1 MENIHEAFV
10 NDIVRLPSIERVFQK
25 HIIDGPSYFF
35 KNVAQKIDDEYQLR
49 DELAKSINVNI
60 NDVIIVGS
68 AKLGFSIKSK
78 ELNLFDAKFES
89 TKALS
94 DRSDIDIAI
103 INKEFFDKTT
113 RHIFSLSRR
122 YDKAWIDQ
130 NWTRN
135 DFYRHIEDDED
146 SIFQR
151 YCKYVAMG
159 WLRPDLLPL
168 QYHNN
173 APWGDTV
180 TKWKRKYLQRKISV
194 GIYSDW
200 FYLKNYQI
208 KSLETLKS
216 KIEGL
221 EV

>member
-1 MENIHEAFV
+1 MANIYDVFV
-10 NDIVRLPSIERVFQK
+10 NDIMKLPSIERVFQK

-35 KNVAQKIDDEYQLR
+35 EHVVQKVDDEYHFR
-49 DELAKSINVNI
+49 DELARSIDVHI
-60 NDVIIVGS
+60 NDIMIVGS

-78 ELNLFDAKFES
+78 ELALFDARFES

-103 INKEFFDKTT
+103 INKDFFDRTT

-122 YDKAWIDQ
+122 YERAWIDE
-130 NWTRN
+130 NWTLN
-135 DFYRHIEDDED
+135 DFYKFLEDDED

-151 YCKYVAMG
+151 YCKYIAMG

-168 QYHNN
+168 QYHQN
-173 APWGDTV
+173 APWGEV
-180 TKWKRKYLQRKISV
+180 VSKWKKKYSQRKISI

-216 KIEGL
+216 KL
-221 EV
+221 ERV